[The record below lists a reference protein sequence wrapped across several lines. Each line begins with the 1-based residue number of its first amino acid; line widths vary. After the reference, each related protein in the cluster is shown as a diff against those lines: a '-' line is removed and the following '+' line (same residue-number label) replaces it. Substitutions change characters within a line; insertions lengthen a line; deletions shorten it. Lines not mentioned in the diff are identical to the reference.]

1 MNALKQQ
8 ILALTT
14 NETVQEML
22 SSDNYISLRKNKDFA
37 AAVTEL
43 RKHLTAEQIEN
54 YDDECCGVLR
64 FEEETHV
71 DDIVENIL
79 LCCKYNDFDDVNDT
93 LNIHFK
99 FLFG

>member
-14 NETVQEML
+14 NEAVQATL
-22 SSDNYISLRKNKDFA
+22 SSDKYVTLRANEDFA
-37 AAVTEL
+37 ATVAEL

-71 DDIVENIL
+71 DDVLENIL
-79 LCCKYNDFDDVNDT
+79 LCCKYNGEDAVETIDEHFDM
-93 LNIHFK
+93 
-99 FLFG
+99 LFS